1 METTKEIQK
10 FNVDMFS
17 PIKEKFLKLT
27 TEETFNK
34 ECSFAIQHLQKNT
47 YLQKSTNISLLQ
59 SVLNIIQI
67 GLTLNP
73 VSKLAYLV
81 PRYTNGAVQCC
92 LEPSYMG
99 LVKLATDTGSV
110 VNVYAE
116 LIYSNDTFI
125 VERGTNPNIEHKIKF
140 GDRGELIGVYAVAI
154 LHDGSKQFEV
164 MEKIEVLEI
173 RDRSESYKSFTSG
186 KVSSCIWVQDET
198 EMWRKTVIKR
208 LCKYL
213 PKTEMWDKLYHA
225 IEVDNEDYKLE
236 HYQITQIETLLHGAS
251 IPEERKEAIERN
263 LLTMTK
269 TDAWDLIDELNEK
282 QVNRI
287 EGGMGYSLTDV
298 NNQVKGKLADER
310 A

>member
-1 METTKEIQK
+1 MGKLSVEI
-10 FNVDMFS
+10 FN

-27 TEETFNK
+27 SEDVFNK
-34 ECSFAIQHLQKNT
+34 ECSFAIQHLQSNT

-81 PRYTNGAVQCC
+81 PRYKNGAVTCC

-110 VNVYAE
+110 INVYADLVYE
-116 LIYSNDTFI
+116 NDYFES
-125 VERGTNPNIEHKIKF
+125 ERGTNPNIIHRTKNF
-140 GDRGELIGVYAVAI
+140 GERGELIGVYAVAV
-154 LHDGSKQFEV
+154 LHDGSKQFEI
-164 MEKIEVLEI
+164 MDKAEIEEI
-173 RDRSESYKSFTSG
+173 RGSSESYKSFVKG
-186 KVSSCIWVQDET
+186 DAKSCIWVSDAP

-213 PKTEMWDKLYHA
+213 PKTEMWDKLYKA
-225 IEVDNEDYKLE
+225 VEMDNEDFKLE
-236 HYQITQIETLLHGAS
+236 HYQITQIETLIQTSAIS
-251 IPEERKEAIERN
+251 EERKEAIEKSIN
-263 LLTMTK
+263 TLSK
-269 TDAWDLIDELNEK
+269 SDAWEIIDELK
-282 QVNRI
+282 ATQVNRI
-287 EGGMGYSLTDV
+287 ESGHNYNTSDIK
-298 NNQVKGKLADER
+298 NQVLSKLNDER